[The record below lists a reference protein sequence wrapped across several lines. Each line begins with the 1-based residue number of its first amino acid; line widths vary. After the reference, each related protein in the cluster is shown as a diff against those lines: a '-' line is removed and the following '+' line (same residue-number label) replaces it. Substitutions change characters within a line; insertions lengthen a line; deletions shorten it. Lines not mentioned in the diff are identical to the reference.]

1 MITTMQK
8 TQSKKGGEILI
19 GNRQIR
25 LVKTLKNAAA
35 VSNNKC
41 VTVGGLSKL

>member
-1 MITTMQK
+1 MEKQGK
-8 TQSKKGGEILI
+8 NLI